1 MMRKN
6 KTIRIVILLL
16 LLLAIAVGFGILALR
31 EKAQTQ
37 EERDTSGAAVGRL
50 KTIELDG
57 KTFVERKDIT
67 TLLLIGTDITTGT
80 RHFSARSGGQADFLM
95 LLVIDDGQHKIHQLA
110 IDRDTMTAI
119 KVLSLLGDQE
129 SEAVLQIC
137 LSHAYGESEEECC
150 ENTVDAVS
158 GLFEGLRIDGYFA
171 VDLENIG
178 RFNHA
183 LGGVTVTLE
192 DDDFAE
198 LSPRLRKGETVTLTD
213 EEAEMLVHTR
223 MTVGGGTNEERMRR
237 QAVYLRG
244 ATQNLRKL
252 LGEQSSAEALF
263 VQMESFFT
271 TNVSRGQLIN
281 IGSRASGYT
290 IEESVPL
297 QGEHRIGDDGFVE
310 FHLAEG
316 EIQRWLTETVYE
328 LSGVHS
334 N

>member
-158 GLFEGLRIDGYFA
+158 GLF
-171 VDLENIG
+171 
-178 RFNHA
+178 
-183 LGGVTVTLE
+183 
-192 DDDFAE
+192 
-198 LSPRLRKGETVTLTD
+198 
-213 EEAEMLVHTR
+213 
-223 MTVGGGTNEERMRR
+223 
-237 QAVYLRG
+237 
-244 ATQNLRKL
+244 
-252 LGEQSSAEALF
+252 
-263 VQMESFFT
+263 
-271 TNVSRGQLIN
+271 
-281 IGSRASGYT
+281 
-290 IEESVPL
+290 
-297 QGEHRIGDDGFVE
+297 
-310 FHLAEG
+310 
-316 EIQRWLTETVYE
+316 
-328 LSGVHS
+328 
-334 N
+334 